1 MELLFRNK
9 GAMILLMLN
18 IFLSMAAFGLVVPVM
33 PSFIAMLGLDG
44 TTVGLLTAAFAVT
57 QLIFSPFTGKLS
69 DLLGRKKL
77 IVVGLLLL
85 AASEAI
91 FGFANSVIW
100 LYVSRLLGGIGVA
113 MVMPA
118 VMAFTSDITT
128 ENERAKGMG
137 FVSAAMSTGFIIGPG
152 IGGFLAEYGTR
163 IPFYTAAIA
172 VTFAAI
178 LTFLVLPEPE
188 RIKNTPTSVPN
199 TKKQSISEQFI
210 SSMKAP
216 YFLALI
222 VLLVLGFALSNFET
236 VFGLFLDVQH
246 NSGPKDIALIMTVGA
261 IAGVI
266 IQIGVLDLLVKKMG
280 EMKVIYLSL
289 VVAGV
294 GILGI
299 LFVKSFW
306 LLLVV
311 TIVIFAACDLLRPAA
326 GTFLSKLAGEDQG
339 YVAGLNSAYTSLGT
353 ILGSSLAGMLYDI
366 NLMLPY
372 IVAGL
377 TLVACYVILTLV
389 QARSKSKTKL
399 AGAKF

>member
-57 QLIFSPFTGKLS
+57 QLIFSPFAGKLS

-77 IVVGLLLL
+77 IVVGLLIL

-91 FGFANSVIW
+91 FGLSNSVVW

-128 ENERAKGMG
+128 EDERAKGMG
-137 FVSAAMSTGFIIGPG
+137 LVSAAMSTGFIIGPG

-163 IPFYTAAIA
+163 VPFYTAAIA
-172 VTFAAI
+172 VAFAAI
-178 LTFLVLPEPE
+178 LTLLVLPEPQ
-188 RIKNTPTSVPN
+188 RIKSTPASEPKT
-199 TKKQSISEQFI
+199 TKQSIAQQFI

-236 VFGLFLDVQH
+236 VFGLFLDVKH

-266 IQIGVLDLLVKKMG
+266 IQIGLLDLLVKKVG

-311 TIVIFAACDLLRPAA
+311 TIIIFAACDLLRPAA

-353 ILGSSLAGMLYDI
+353 ILGSSLAGMLYDV
-366 NLMLPY
+366 NLVLPY
-372 IVAGL
+372 IVAGF
-377 TLVACYVILTLV
+377 TLVGCYVILTLV
-389 QARSKSKTKL
+389 QARSNSKSKL
-399 AGAKF
+399 AEAKS

>member
-18 IFLSMAAFGLVVPVM
+18 IFLSMAAFGLVVPIM
-33 PSFIAMLGLDG
+33 PSFITMLGLDG

-57 QLIFSPFTGKLS
+57 QLIFSPFAGKLS

-85 AASEAI
+85 AASEGI

-128 ENERAKGMG
+128 ENERAKGIG

-172 VTFAAI
+172 ITFAAI

-188 RIKNTPTSVPN
+188 RIKNTPASVPN
-199 TKKQSISEQFI
+199 TTKQSIAEQFI

-289 VVAGV
+289 VVAGI

-377 TLVACYVILTLV
+377 TLVGCYVILSLV
-389 QARSKSKTKL
+389 QAKSKSKNKL
-399 AGAKF
+399 AGAKN

>member
-1 MELLFRNK
+1 
-9 GAMILLMLN
+9 
-18 IFLSMAAFGLVVPVM
+18 
-33 PSFIAMLGLDG
+33 
-44 TTVGLLTAAFAVT
+44 
-57 QLIFSPFTGKLS
+57 
-69 DLLGRKKL
+69 
-77 IVVGLLLL
+77 
-85 AASEAI
+85 
-91 FGFANSVIW
+91 
-100 LYVSRLLGGIGVA
+100 

-172 VTFAAI
+172 ITFAAI

-188 RIKNTPTSVPN
+188 RIKNTPASVPN
-199 TKKQSISEQFI
+199 TTKQSIAEQFI

-289 VVAGV
+289 VVAGI
-294 GILGI
+294 GILSI

-377 TLVACYVILTLV
+377 TLVGCYVILSLV
-389 QARSKSKTKL
+389 QAKSKSKNKL
-399 AGAKF
+399 AGAKN

>member
-57 QLIFSPFTGKLS
+57 QLIFSPFAGKLS
-69 DLLGRKKL
+69 DVLGRKKL
-77 IVVGLLLL
+77 IVLGLLLL

-100 LYVSRLLGGIGVA
+100 LYVSRLLGGVGVA

-118 VMAFTSDITT
+118 VMAFTSDITS
-128 ENERAKGMG
+128 EDERAKGMG
-137 FVSAAMSTGFIIGPG
+137 YVSAAMSTGFIIGPG

-163 IPFYTAAIA
+163 VPFYTAAIA

-178 LTFLVLPEPE
+178 LTFIVLPEPK
-188 RIKNTPTSVPN
+188 RILSTSLATSN
-199 TKKQSISEQFI
+199 RGKQSVAQQFI
-210 SSMKAP
+210 ESIKAP

-236 VFGLFLDVQH
+236 VFGLFLDAQH
-246 NSGPKDIALIMTVGA
+246 NSGPKEIALIMTVGA

-289 VVAGV
+289 VVAGIS
-294 GILGI
+294 ILGI
-299 LFVKSFW
+299 LFVSSFW
-306 LLLVV
+306 MLLVV
-311 TIVIFAACDLLRPAA
+311 TIIIFAACDLLRPAA
-326 GTFLSKLAGEDQG
+326 GTFLSKLAGDDQG

-353 ILGSSLAGMLYDI
+353 ILGSSLAGMLYDV

-372 IVAGL
+372 IVAGI
-377 TLVACYVILTLV
+377 TLVGCYVILVLI
-389 QARSKSKTKL
+389 QAKVKNRKKL
-399 AGAKF
+399 AEMK